1 LDWLEESNSIVG
13 ISFDFYQFYVFYLGV
28 LVKFAVFAEAGDQL
42 LQAASK
48 QGGQDLK
55 KILDQVKKSFNL
67 RLHLEPDQAQ
77 RKPKKEQDSTEALD
91 SEKEGSI
98 EDESAETNS
107 GHDVLAACM
116 QVQQASTSASGSD
129 GSEKAKKKQTRA
141 SCKIEIRFDSGID
154 SFLEQQTQAI
164 LEAKKKDSQDAKME
178 IDEGNEK
185 EDEEHKVKLRDIAE
199 KIFE

>member
-1 LDWLEESNSIVG
+1 M
-13 ISFDFYQFYVFYLGV
+13 
-28 LVKFAVFAEAGDQL
+28 
-42 LQAASK
+42 QA
-48 QGGQDLK
+48 
-55 KILDQVKKSFNL
+55 
-67 RLHLEPDQAQ
+67 
-77 RKPKKEQDSTEALD
+77 
-91 SEKEGSI
+91 
-98 EDESAETNS
+98 
-107 GHDVLAACM
+107 
-116 QVQQASTSASGSD
+116 QQASTSASGSD

-164 LEAKKKDSQDAKME
+164 LDAKKKDSQDAKME